1 MDLNDIRSLVT
12 LFSLALFLGLMAWT
26 WWPARREAHDA
37 AALLP
42 FVDDELP
49 ERQPNASRG
58 EPS

>member
-12 LFSLALFLGLMAWT
+12 LISLALFLGLMAWT
-26 WWPARREAHDA
+26 WWPARRQAHDA

-42 FVDDELP
+42 FVDEQPELQ
-49 ERQPNASRG
+49 RNASRG